1 MSKSKLWRFKTFLI
15 VATLVL
21 LAVAAAPASVV
32 YFSDSFKQPEKTQA
46 QTEVKTLFTVP
57 TFISNALQ
65 KLLKVDDAGVAS
77 FARAQILEKF

>member
-32 YFSDSFKQPEKTQA
+32 YFSDSFKKAEVK
-46 QTEVKTLFTVP
+46 TEVVTLFTVP
-57 TFISNALQ
+57 NLISNTLQ
-65 KLLKVDDAGVAS
+65 KLFKVNDVGVAS
-77 FARAQILEKF
+77 FAGAKILGKF

>member
-21 LAVAAAPASVV
+21 IAVAAAPASVV
-32 YFSDSFKQPEKTQA
+32 YFSDSFKKVEVN
-46 QTEVKTLFTVP
+46 TEVETLFNVP
-57 TFISNALQ
+57 SLVSDTLQ

-77 FARAQILEKF
+77 FARAEILGKF